1 MEHRMDSDT
10 FGHDTIGELVFIKSS
25 PELRAISLQK
35 IGDIYKVF
43 ITSSGLTRT
52 FDAETLPDEI
62 KIKLTMLLSINDH
75 TPELLMDIGWA
86 TGLYDNSYCIMV
98 DAQTYADLRGAY

>member
-1 MEHRMDSDT
+1 MDSDT

-43 ITSSGLTRT
+43 LTSSGGLTRT
-52 FDAETLPDEI
+52 FNTETLPDEI
-62 KIKLTMLLSINDH
+62 KIKLTMLLSIDDH
-75 TPELLMDIGWA
+75 NLPELLMDIGWA

-98 DAQTYADLRGAY
+98 DEQTYAGLRGEY